1 LHSNGNGMDR
11 AKIKRELEMLAAEGL
26 STEES
31 IEEAPGAEVQT
42 AEESGDE
49 AKAKKKEEDAP
60 RVNGVLETDYTAR
73 GTHLD
78 VQINPD
84 QVVRAAEILDSEGMT
99 IDMVTGVDWI
109 KENQFEVIYDY
120 SYTGGELFRVLVR
133 TRVDREKPDVPTVS
147 GVFGGANWHERE
159 TWDLMGI
166 NFVGHPQL
174 ERFLL
179 PEDADFH
186 PLRKDFTA

>member
-1 LHSNGNGMDR
+1 
-11 AKIKRELEMLAAEGL
+11 MLAAEGL
-26 STEES
+26 AAEEMVAETP
-31 IEEAPGAEVQT
+31 EEEIQT
-42 AEESGDE
+42 AEEGGDE
-49 AKAKKKEEDAP
+49 SKAKKKEEDGP
-60 RVNGVLETDYTAR
+60 RENGLLETDYTAR

-78 VQINPD
+78 VLINPD

-99 IDMVTGVDWI
+99 IEMVTGVDWI

-120 SYTGGELFRVLVR
+120 SYTGGELFRVVVR
-133 TRVDREKPDVPTVS
+133 ARVDRENPDVPTVS
-147 GVFGGANWHERE
+147 GVYGGANWHERE
-159 TWDLMGI
+159 TWDLLGI

-179 PEDADFH
+179 PDDADFH